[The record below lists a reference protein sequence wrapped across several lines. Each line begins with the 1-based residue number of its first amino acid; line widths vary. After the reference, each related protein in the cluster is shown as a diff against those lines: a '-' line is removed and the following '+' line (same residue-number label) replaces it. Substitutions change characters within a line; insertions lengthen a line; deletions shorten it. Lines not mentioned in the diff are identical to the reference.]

1 MRIVQLTPGA
11 GAMYCGNCLRDNAL
25 VTAYR
30 RLGHD
35 ALMVPLY
42 LPLTLD
48 EADAS
53 AGTPIFFGGLNVYLD
68 QQTALFRNAPAW
80 LRRQLARP
88 GLLRWMGRY
97 AGKTRPGDVA
107 DLTISMLLGE
117 SGNQARD
124 LDELIAWLKQQGG
137 LDAVCISNALLL
149 GVVRRL
155 RAELN
160 VPVVCLLAG
169 EDDFLD
175 AMPEPQRTT
184 VWNVLAERAR
194 EVDRFVAPSRYFAER
209 MRQRLQLPADAI
221 SIAPTGIQL
230 DGYPTPGSPRSDAD
244 AGPPTVGYLGRMCRE
259 KGLDTLVEAFIE
271 VHRRG
276 RVRELRLKLAGSCGP
291 SDEPFVKT
299 QRDRLEAAGIA
310 SQVTFHPNLDRAAKV
325 DFLRSLTVFSVPAR
339 CSEALGLYLLEALA
353 AGVPIVQPTHA
364 AFPEVVDSTGGGV
377 LCAPNDPAALAEA
390 LEGLLLDAPQRR
402 RLADTGHRVVHE
414 RHAVSRTAEV
424 MLGLFAEVNRAWLA
438 GRNANRVPA

>member
-48 EADAS
+48 EVDAS
-53 AGTPIFFGGLNVYLD
+53 AGVPIFFGGLNVYLD

-97 AGKTRPGDVA
+97 AGKTRPSDVA
-107 DLTISMLLGE
+107 DLTISMLQGE
-117 SGNQARD
+117 AGRQARD

-137 LDAVCISNALLL
+137 LDVVCISNALLI

-175 AMPEPQRTT
+175 AMPEPQRTA
-184 VWNVLAERAR
+184 VWDLLAERSR
-194 EVDRFVAPSRYFAER
+194 EVDRFLAPSRYFGER
-209 MRQRLQLPADAI
+209 MRQRLKLPDGSVAV
-221 SIAPTGIQL
+221 APTGLHL
-230 DGYPTPGSPRSDAD
+230 DGYPAPGSPRSDTDSA
-244 AGPPTVGYLGRMCRE
+244 PPTLGYLGRMCRE

-276 RVRELRLKLAGSCGP
+276 RVPQLKLKIGGSCGP
-291 SDEPFVKT
+291 SDEPFVKA
-299 QRDRLEAAGIA
+299 QRDRLGAAGVA
-310 SQVTFHPNLDRAAKV
+310 GHATFHPNLDRAAKV
-325 DFLRSLTVFSVPAR
+325 DFLRSLTLFSVPAR

-353 AGVPIVQPTHA
+353 AGVPIVQPAHA
-364 AFPEVVDSTGGGV
+364 AFPEVVEATGGGV
-377 LCAPNDPAALAEA
+377 LCEPHNPKALAEA
-390 LEGLLLDAPQRR
+390 IEGLLLDPARRR
-402 RLADTGHRVVHE
+402 RLADAGHRVVHE
-414 RHAVSRTAEV
+414 HHAVTRTAEA
-424 MLGLFAEVNRAWLA
+424 MLTHFAEVGEAR
-438 GRNANRVPA
+438 RSSRIANPLPA